1 MKIKDSHQ
9 DSQATDLTSANGR
22 VSLSMTESKKLIV
35 ETEEGEKL
43 EVAAISF
50 SEARRIAFQRGFT
63 PVKIKR
69 ETDDEVD

>member
-1 MKIKDSHQ
+1 MRIKSFHL
-9 DSQATDLTSANGR
+9 DSQATDLTSINGS
-22 VSLSMTESKKLIV
+22 VSLSMSESKKLIV
-35 ETEEGEKL
+35 ETEEGEQL